1 MDFVFNICS
10 SMNFTMSTGNA
21 AADQQPSAVKS
32 AALFT
37 DGILAKTVDAEY
49 IPLNRWNY
57 WQETNDDVKTKATV
71 TATPTA
77 ACILVAACMHRDT
90 VNIEGD
96 GWTKLIESEITDDLS
111 QRMTVWYKAIEAVQ
125 TTVTVNQSSEARM
138 SLKCFALYNAAGLS
152 VIDNVLSLDG
162 NFTPTPTTGKR
173 RLYLLDSVYAT
184 GSNNAIS
191 ASYENI
197 DLRSAEETRFSAW
210 YDYQPEKQV
219 TPTFS
224 TTVTDYTANTA
235 GMLTIDIEEE

>member
-10 SMNFTMSTGNA
+10 SMNFTMSTDTV
-21 AADQQPSAVKS
+21 AADRQPSAVKS
-32 AALFT
+32 AELFA
-37 DGILAKTVDAEY
+37 DGISAKAVDAEY

-57 WQETNDDVKTKATV
+57 WQETNDDVKIKATV

-90 VNIEGD
+90 VSIEGD
-96 GWTKLIESEITDDLS
+96 GWTKLIESEIKDGVQ

-125 TTVTVNQSSEARM
+125 TNITVNQASNARM
-138 SLKCFALYNAAGLS
+138 SLKCFALYNTAGVSVVDNALS
-152 VIDNVLSLDG
+152 VDG
-162 NFTPTPTTGKR
+162 YFTPTHTTGKR
-173 RLYLLDSVYAT
+173 RLYLIDSVYAT

-191 ASYENI
+191 ASYQNI

-235 GMLTIDIEEE
+235 GILTIDIEEE

>member
-10 SMNFTMSTGNA
+10 SMNFTMSTDTA

-49 IPLNRWNY
+49 IPPNGWDY

-96 GWTKLIESEITDDLS
+96 GWTKLIESEIKDDVQ

-125 TTVTVNQSSEARM
+125 TTVTVNQASNARM
-138 SLKCFALYNAAGLS
+138 SLKCFALYNTAGLS
-152 VIDNVLSLDG
+152 VIDNVMSVDG
-162 NFTPTPTTGKR
+162 YFTPTPTTGKR

-191 ASYENI
+191 ASYQNI

-210 YDYQPEKQV
+210 YDYQPEQHA

-235 GMLTIDIEEE
+235 GMLTIDFEEE

>member
-10 SMNFTMSTGNA
+10 SMNFTMSTDNA
-21 AADQQPSAVKS
+21 AADRQPSAVKS
-32 AALFT
+32 AELFA
-37 DGILAKTVDAEY
+37 DGISAKAVDAEY

-57 WQETNDDVKTKATV
+57 WQETNDDVKIKATV

-90 VNIEGD
+90 VSIEGD
-96 GWTKLIESEITDDLS
+96 GWTKLIESEIKDGVQ

-125 TTVTVNQSSEARM
+125 TNITVNQASNARM
-138 SLKCFALYNAAGLS
+138 SLKCFALYNTAGVSVVDNALS
-152 VIDNVLSLDG
+152 ADG
-162 NFTPTPTTGKR
+162 YFTPTHTTGKR
-173 RLYLLDSVYAT
+173 RLYLIDSVYAT

>member
-10 SMNFTMSTGNA
+10 SMNFTMSTDNAA

-32 AALFT
+32 VELFAG
-37 DGILAKTVDAEY
+37 GISAKAVDAEY

-90 VNIEGD
+90 VSIEDD
-96 GWTKLIESEITDDLS
+96 GWTKLIESEIKDGVQ

-125 TTVTVNQSSEARM
+125 TNITVNQASNARM
-138 SLKCFALYNAAGLS
+138 SLKCFALYNTAGLS
-152 VIDNVLSLDG
+152 VIDNMLSLDG
-162 NFTPTPTTGKR
+162 NFSPTPTTGKR
-173 RLYLLDSVYAT
+173 RLYLLDSVYA
-184 GSNNAIS
+184 GSGNALS

-210 YDYQPEKQV
+210 YDYEPEKHV

>member
-10 SMNFTMSTGNA
+10 SMNFTMSTSNA

-96 GWTKLIESEITDDLS
+96 GWTKLIESEIKDDVQ

-173 RLYLLDSVYAT
+173 RLYLLDSVYS
-184 GSNNAIS
+184 GSGNALS
-191 ASYENI
+191 ASYQNI

-210 YDYQPEKQV
+210 YDYQPEQHA